1 MKANG
6 RVQKFF
12 QDSLGY
18 ISIVALA
25 AVYLLTSFI
34 TITAKDKTPMQ
45 IVVDGFAFTALSLA
59 MDRLFSLQGYRSGER
74 DERVIATSAAHGRA
88 VQEAADWFD
97 KLEAWCNHKTMETL
111 RGIRQTILAC
121 CGLCYDKL
129 FDENGE
135 GRGYIAAPIPQEIRL
150 KPQDNR
156 RSRRE
161 KARLQ
166 QNFIKNEAAREK
178 CYMKACR
185 VTLTPLTPGTLT
197 GTSGV
202 VNDPYNFGTSTLAHE
217 RKESKTG
224 ALLKAVMMFVIG
236 YWGVDMIENFSYEIL
251 LLRALQISMAL
262 ALGVIRM
269 YRSYMYVTE
278 EQRGNVIKKI
288 DCLQMFVAAMKRE
301 EKEYGKEKCA
311 GGYVRRQED
320 AGRGNNDAGAEGSEK
335 SYGELPAAG
344 DGNHEGGGEGGS
356 NAAGTG
362 LSGDRHQQN
371 VPAGFGEQWHAAH
384 A

>member
-1 MKANG
+1 MRGNG
-6 RVQKFF
+6 RLQKFF

-45 IVVDGFAFTALSLA
+45 IIIDGFAFTALSLA
-59 MDRLFSLQGYRSGER
+59 MDRLFSLQGYRSGEM
-74 DERVIATSAAHGRA
+74 DARVIATSAAHGRA
-88 VQEAADWFD
+88 VQEAAEWFD
-97 KLEAWCNHKTMETL
+97 RLEAWCNKKTMETL

-129 FDENGE
+129 FNEDGE
-135 GRGYIAAPIPQEIRL
+135 GRGYIPAPVPQEIRV

-156 RSRRE
+156 RSRQE
-161 KARLQ
+161 KAKLQ
-166 QNFIKNEAAREK
+166 EKFLKSEAAREK

-197 GTSGV
+197 GTTSK
-202 VNDPYNFGTSTLAHE
+202 VNDPYNFGVSTLAHE
-217 RKESKTG
+217 RQESKTG

-236 YWGVDMIENFSYEIL
+236 YWGVDMIDNFSKEIL
-251 LLRALQISMAL
+251 LLRMMQISLAL

-311 GGYVRRQED
+311 GGYVRRQAD
-320 AGRGNNDAGAEGSEK
+320 AGS
-335 SYGELPAAG
+335 GEQGEVHG
-344 DGNHEGGGEGGS
+344 DTDNECGGECID
-356 NAAGTG
+356 NANGTG
-362 LSGDRHQQN
+362 SGGDRYQQN

>member
-6 RVQKFF
+6 KLSKLFH
-12 QDSLGY
+12 DGMGY
-18 ISIVALA
+18 ISILALA

-45 IVVDGFAFTALSLA
+45 IVIDGFAFTALSMA

-74 DERVIATSAAHGRA
+74 DERVIATSTAHGAA
-88 VQEAADWFD
+88 VQEAAEWFD
-97 KLEAWCNHKTMETL
+97 RLEAWCNQKTMETL

-129 FDENGE
+129 FNEAGE
-135 GRGYIAAPIPQEIRL
+135 GLGYTPRPVPRELMITRD
-150 KPQDNR
+150 DNR
-156 RSRRE
+156 HSRRE
-161 KARLQ
+161 KERMQKKFLSG
-166 QNFIKNEAAREK
+166 EADRHR

-185 VTLTPLTPGTLT
+185 VTLTPLTPSTLT
-197 GTSGV
+197 GTSGKV
-202 VNDPYNFGTSTLAHE
+202 SDPYNFGTSTLTHE
-217 RKESKTG
+217 KQESKTG

-236 YWGVDMIENFSYEIL
+236 YWGVELIENFSYEIL

-278 EQRGNVIKKI
+278 EQRGNVVKKI

-301 EKEYGKEKCA
+301 EREHEQHKETEHGAGA
-311 GGYVRRQED
+311 GGSPAELRD
-320 AGRGNNDAGAEGSEK
+320 AGGSDTGCSDTGRDACADGS
-335 SYGELPAAG
+335 AA
-344 DGNHEGGGEGGS
+344 
-356 NAAGTG
+356 
-362 LSGDRHQQN
+362 
-371 VPAGFGEQWHAAH
+371 
-384 A
+384 

>member
-1 MKANG
+1 MRANG
-6 RVQKFF
+6 KLSKFF
-12 QDSLGY
+12 HDSMGY
-18 ISIVALA
+18 LSILALA

-34 TITAKDKTPMQ
+34 TITAKDKTPVQ
-45 IVVDGFAFTALSLA
+45 IIIDGFAFTALSMA

-74 DERVIATSAAHGRA
+74 DERVIATSEAHGAA
-88 VQEAADWFD
+88 VQEAAEWFD
-97 KLEAWCNHKTMETL
+97 KLEAWCNQKTMETL

-135 GRGYIAAPIPQEIRL
+135 GRGYYPAPIPPEIRVT
-150 KPQDNR
+150 PQDNR

-161 KARLQ
+161 KGRLQ
-166 QNFIKNEAAREK
+166 QNFLKSEAARER
-178 CYMKACR
+178 CYMRACR

-197 GTSGV
+197 GTSGKV
-202 VNDPYNFGTSTLAHE
+202 SDPYNFGTSTLAHE
-217 RKESKTG
+217 RQESKTG

-236 YWGVDMIENFSYEIL
+236 YWGVELIENFSYEIL
-251 LLRALQISMAL
+251 LLRALQISLAL

-278 EQRGNVIKKI
+278 EQRGNVVKKI

-301 EKEYGKEKCA
+301 EREHGESGCSQ
-311 GGYVRRQED
+311 GQNHVE
-320 AGRGNNDAGAEGSEK
+320 GRKVDGLERAAETGDGLRAAEGGK
-335 SYGELPAAG
+335 
-344 DGNHEGGGEGGS
+344 GGS
-356 NAAGTG
+356 ALDAAVSAG
-362 LSGDRHQQN
+362 LGGDRLQQEE
-371 VPAGFGEQWHAAH
+371 PEGSRGGRHAAH